1 MAKYTEVFKLHAVK
15 LLKELNEKEIVIV
28 NSVEIKNVRALIL
41 ELGCS
46 SYSLYGW
53 DKIYNPKEFDGEV
66 KDLEPIDIDIDDFDL
81 FDVERLDKTT
91 GEKYNMDIK
100 KMKRDAIKEFAINQR
115 NMSSLAQA
123 LQISNYSS
131 MKLAHMRLAIGNELI
146 KLSGLVDMNKASK
159 KLKQN
164 GDKL

>member
-15 LLKELNEKEIVIV
+15 LLKELNKKGIVEV
-28 NSVEIKNVRALIL
+28 NSVEIKNVRMLVQ

-53 DKIYNPKEFDGEV
+53 DKIYNPK
-66 KDLEPIDIDIDDFDL
+66 DDS
-81 FDVERLDKTT
+81 DKND
-91 GEKYNMDIK
+91 NMDIK

-115 NMSSLAQA
+115 NMSGLAQA

-146 KLSGLVDMNKASK
+146 KLSGLVDVNKVSK
-159 KLKQN
+159 KLSKN
-164 GDKL
+164 AINYIEKHGRL